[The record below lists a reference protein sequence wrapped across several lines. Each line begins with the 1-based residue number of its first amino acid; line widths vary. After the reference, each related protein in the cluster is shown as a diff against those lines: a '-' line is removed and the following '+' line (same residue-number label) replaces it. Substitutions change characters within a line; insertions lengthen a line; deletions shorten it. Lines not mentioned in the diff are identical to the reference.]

1 MGQARNAGVPVP
13 QVLLVAAIPA
23 VDASGLIDF
32 GMFGGGSP
40 VGDFAYMNCAL
51 RPSDVDATLRRL

>member
-1 MGQARNAGVPVP
+1 
-13 QVLLVAAIPA
+13 